1 MPAKKPR
8 RYSFCSPVNSAELIT
23 VLWFMPKFPLE
34 ATVRLRGTVCLC
46 ELHVSGTGQGDA
58 SQNESQQ
65 MVPWWNLRITIRAL
79 LGAWNELGLRVVSA
93 HRGDDDLPRAVGTDS
108 PMSRA

>member
-23 VLWFMPKFPLE
+23 VLAFMPKFPLE
-34 ATVRLRGTVCLC
+34 RQSVYVERCACANSLSAEKR
-46 ELHVSGTGQGDA
+46 QGDA
-58 SQNESQQ
+58 GQNESQQ

-79 LGAWNELGLRVVSA
+79 LGAWNELGLRVVR
-93 HRGDDDLPRAVGTDS
+93 HIVV
-108 PMSRA
+108 PMFCLERSERTRR